1 MNKFNYNFWDE
12 RYSTD
17 DFIYGKEPNEFFR
30 ENLLKI
36 RPGKLFLPGEG
47 EGRNAVFAAK
57 QGWSVDATDQSK
69 VGKSKA
75 LKLASESGVKINYS
89 VRDISEYNF
98 PENYYDAAAIIF
110 IHLNAK
116 LRKKVHNKILR
127 SLKING
133 VLILE
138 LFNKEQLGKD
148 SGGPQNIDMLYSQE
162 DIERNFK
169 SLRTILLENKTVLLN
184 EGKKHS
190 GESSVIRFVGIK
202 Q

>member
-17 DFIYGKEPNEFFR
+17 DFIYGKVPNEFFR

-36 RPGKLFLPGEG
+36 RPGKLFLPGDG

-57 QGWSVDATDQSK
+57 QGWSVDAMDQSE
-69 VGKSKA
+69 VGKLKA
-75 LKLASESGVKINYS
+75 LKLASEFEVNINYS
-89 VRDISEYNF
+89 VCDISGYNF

-110 IHLNAK
+110 IHLNAE
-116 LRKKVHNKILR
+116 LRRKAHNKILR

-138 LFNKEQLGKD
+138 LFNKEQLDKD
-148 SGGPQNIDMLYSQE
+148 SGGPRNIDMLYSLD
-162 DIERNFK
+162 DIEKDFK
-169 SLRTILLENKTVLLN
+169 SLKTILLENKTVQLN

-190 GESSVIRFVGIK
+190 GEASVIRFVGIK

>member
-17 DFIYGKEPNEFFR
+17 DFVYGKVPNEFFR

-47 EGRNAVFAAK
+47 EGRNAVFAA
-57 QGWSVDATDQSK
+57 QNGWTVDATDQSE
-69 VGKSKA
+69 VGKLKA
-75 LKLASESGVKINYS
+75 LKLASESEVKINYS
-89 VRDISEYNF
+89 VCNIYEYHF
-98 PENYYDAAAIIF
+98 PENYYDAAAVIF
-110 IHLNAK
+110 FHLHQE
-116 LRKKVHNKILR
+116 LRRKIHNKILR
-127 SLKING
+127 SLKSNG

-162 DIERNFK
+162 DIEKDFK
-169 SLRTILLENKTVLLN
+169 SLKTILLENKTVRLN
-184 EGKKHS
+184 EGEKHS
-190 GESSVIRFVGIK
+190 GEASVIRFVGIK
-202 Q
+202 